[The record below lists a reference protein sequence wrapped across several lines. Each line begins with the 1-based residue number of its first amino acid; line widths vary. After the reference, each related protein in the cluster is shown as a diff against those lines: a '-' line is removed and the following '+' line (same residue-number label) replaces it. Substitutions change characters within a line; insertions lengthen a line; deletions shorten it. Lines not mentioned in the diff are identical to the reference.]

1 MRYAVQQSRARENW
15 SANQLLT
22 RRPARI
28 GKRLHEGYPQIVRI
42 PTDVSNKKGTNCREM
57 IYPRNLEPTRQH
69 RWCNAAANGT
79 TLAGALDGG
88 ARIGVC
94 RIGDLSALRLSV
106 PAAFETIGLKI
117 MSAYTLNQLQ
127 PAGLH
132 SHVAGGHCPW
142 CDQPIPNAKRD
153 EIERRIEAREQEL
166 LREMTSRLAEQHA
179 KEKRDAELRAKAE
192 IEAARMEART
202 AAEQAASGKI
212 AEAEA
217 ARLAAISEIAA
228 LKASLEATLK
238 ARESEIRLA
247 LEKER
252 IAAIQ
257 AEQTKAFEERQKFQ
271 SKIMELQRQLENKTA
286 QELGEGAEVDLF
298 EALKSEFPE
307 DRISRVEKGLSGAD
321 IVHDIHHAGAFCGRI
336 VYDAKNR
343 NAWRN
348 EYVSKL
354 RQDQMDANA
363 DHAVLASRVFPAGV
377 KELHSQDGVLI
388 ISPQRVV
395 VLAAL
400 LRRHVLQTHAL
411 RLSNEARAEKTEAL
425 YAFIMSERCTQLL
438 SAIETHADDL
448 LDLDRKEERAHQ
460 QTWKRRAEL
469 IRSVQRSRDDL
480 SSQIERIIGTRGEEG

>member
-1 MRYAVQQSRARENW
+1 MHRTKKE
-15 SANQLLT
+15 
-22 RRPARI
+22 
-28 GKRLHEGYPQIVRI
+28 QIC
-42 PTDVSNKKGTNCREM
+42 TEM
-57 IYPRNLEPTRQH
+57 ICPKNLEPR
-69 RWCNAAANGT
+69 RPWGSLVAAPRGIAQ
-79 TLAGALDGG
+79 AGALDGG

-94 RIGDLSALRLSV
+94 RIGEGSAPRLSV
-106 PAAFETIGLKI
+106 PVAFERSGLKI
-117 MSAYTLNQLQ
+117 MSAYTLNHLHS
-127 PAGLH
+127 PELH
-132 SHVAGGHCPW
+132 SHLSGDHCPW
-142 CDQPIPNAKRD
+142 CDQPIPNAKRE

-192 IEAARMEART
+192 IEAARMEARA
-202 AAEQAASGKI
+202 AAEQAASGRI

-217 ARLAAISEIAA
+217 ARLAASSEIAA
-228 LKASLEATLK
+228 LKASLEETLK
-238 ARESEIRLA
+238 AREGEIKLA

-286 QELGEGAEVDLF
+286 QELGEDAEVDLF

-321 IVHDIHHAGAFCGRI
+321 IVHDIHQAGIFCGRI

-425 YAFIMSERCTQLL
+425 YAFIMSERCGQLL

-448 LDLDRKEERAHQ
+448 VELDRKEERAHQ

-480 SSQIERIIGTRGEEG
+480 SSQIERIIGTRGEGG